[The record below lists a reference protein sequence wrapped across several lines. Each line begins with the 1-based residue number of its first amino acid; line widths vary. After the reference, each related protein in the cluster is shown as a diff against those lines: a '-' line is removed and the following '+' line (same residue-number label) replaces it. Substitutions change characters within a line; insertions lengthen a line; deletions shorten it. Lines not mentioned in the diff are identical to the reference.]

1 MNPSMM
7 LTFDSYLPDRHQSK
21 GNHHRASRELTRRA
35 SRNERTWMCF
45 AQLKGL
51 TDIHWFD
58 NRLQLLMGDVRE
70 RFRFPDVFPLVEL
83 SRALSVLFLLS
94 DQPE

>member
-1 MNPSMM
+1 
-7 LTFDSYLPDRHQSK
+7 
-21 GNHHRASRELTRRA
+21 
-35 SRNERTWMCF
+35 MCF
-45 AQLKGL
+45 AQLKGS
-51 TDIHWFD
+51 TDIHWFN
-58 NRLQLLMGDVRE
+58 NRLQLLMADVRE